1 MPAPPA
7 TAALRH
13 HMNIRST
20 LQRGGAAAGA
30 RGFKTVRG
38 MRDLFP
44 PESRR
49 HAFLR
54 ATAIGTAELCGYAP
68 LQTPLLE
75 EVGVFTHALGDA
87 SDVVSKEMYTLEDRR
102 GSKLCLRPENTAGV
116 ARAFGASALAQPHE
130 LPQRFHYHGPMFR
143 YERPQRGRYRQF
155 EQFGVERFDHV
166 DAGEAVAVA
175 RDAEV
180 VGVAAHFLRE
190 VGVLHAVELQLNFL
204 GDSEARQRYSAAM
217 AAYLAPRRDELSE
230 ASRDRLDRCSVL
242 RILDSKSAGDALVLE
257 GAPLLADF
265 LGEAASGRAAAAH
278 AAILATVGEL
288 GEVSVTVNPRL
299 VRGLDYYTDTV
310 FEFVSVGGGGDGD
323 GAGKVGAQSTVL
335 AGGSYGGLVGALQG
349 GGKKAAHVTGVGWSA
364 GLDRLSLLL
373 EEAAPELCARVD
385 ASPPHVAV
393 LPMQTDDAGA
403 ASATLLLR
411 IGQRLRASGV
421 AAVDYGGAGN
431 LQKRLGKAV
440 SSGASH
446 AVFISAEGMSSA
458 PDVDLETLGLTVKD
472 LEAGTQLDVAGIS
485 ALISS
490 LGE

>member
-1 MPAPPA
+1 MAAPRR
-7 TAALRH
+7 T
-13 HMNIRST
+13 
-20 LQRGGAAAGA
+20 
-30 RGFKTVRG
+30 FKTVRG

-54 ATAIGTAELCGYAP
+54 ASAIRAAELAGYAP

-166 DAGEAVAVA
+166 DAGDAVAVG

-204 GDSEARQRYSAAM
+204 GDSEARRRYSAAM
-217 AAYLAPRRDELSE
+217 VAYLAPLRDELSE
-230 ASRDRLDRCSVL
+230 ASRERLDRGSVL
-242 RILDSKSAGDALVLE
+242 RILDSKSAGDALVLQ

-265 LGEAASGRAAAAH
+265 LGEAASSRAAAAH

-288 GEVSVTVNPRL
+288 GAVRVTVNPRL

-310 FEFVSVGGGGDGD
+310 FEFVSVGGAGE

-385 ASPPHVAV
+385 AAPPHVAV
-393 LPMQTDDAGA
+393 LPMQTDDTRV

-411 IGQRLRASGV
+411 IGQRLRAAGV
-421 AAVDYGGAGN
+421 AAVDYGGTGN

-446 AVFISAEGMSSA
+446 AVFISAEEMSRSTGA
-458 PDVDLETLGLTVKD
+458 PGVDLETLGLAVKD
-472 LEAGTQLDVAGIS
+472 LEAGTQVDVCGVS

-490 LGE
+490 LDE